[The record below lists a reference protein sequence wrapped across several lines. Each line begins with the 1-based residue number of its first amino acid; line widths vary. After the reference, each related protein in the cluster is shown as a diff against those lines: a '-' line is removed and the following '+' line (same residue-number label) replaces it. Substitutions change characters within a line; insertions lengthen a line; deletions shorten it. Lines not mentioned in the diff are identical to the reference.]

1 MPWALSKFRLVGPTV
16 SHRGCPDSES
26 LTRFP
31 KTGSWVELEL
41 VTEARGT
48 TTGTLLGHTSNTHQA
63 FLPVVGVE
71 AVGVP
76 HGTQSGTLSAYR
88 SSKHLEVL
96 PGDAGNYCY
105 QPHLLSQGS
114 GSGHPSPAGNQIH

>member
-1 MPWALSKFRLVGPTV
+1 MPCALSKFKLVGPTV
-16 SHRGCPDSES
+16 SDRGCPDSES

-31 KTGSWVELEL
+31 KTGSLKALEL
-41 VTEARGT
+41 VNEARGT
-48 TTGTLLGHTSNTHQA
+48 TTGTLLGHTSNTHPA

-88 SSKHLEVL
+88 SSKLLEEF
-96 PGDAGNYCY
+96 PGDAGY
-105 QPHLLSQGS
+105 
-114 GSGHPSPAGNQIH
+114 

>member
-1 MPWALSKFRLVGPTV
+1 MSD
-16 SHRGCPDSES
+16 RGCPDSES

-31 KTGSWVELEL
+31 KTDSLKELGL
-41 VTEARGT
+41 GTEARGT

-76 HGTQSGTLSAYR
+76 HGTQSGTLSACK
-88 SSKHLEVL
+88 SNKHLEVL
-96 PGDAGNYCY
+96 PGDAGNYSY
-105 QPHLLSQGS
+105 QPHLLSHGS

>member
-31 KTGSWVELEL
+31 KTGSLKELEL
-41 VTEARGT
+41 VNEARGT

-71 AVGVP
+71 ADGFP
-76 HGTQSGTLSAYR
+76 HERQSGTLAAYR
-88 SSKHLEVL
+88 SNKRLEVL
-96 PGDAGNYCY
+96 PEDVGY
-105 QPHLLSQGS
+105 
-114 GSGHPSPAGNQIH
+114 